1 MQTGSTNTYEK
12 MHACVRSQNLENG
25 PLCAF
30 QLFTKH
36 EHTHIHT
43 HSCQPCRPAH
53 NVFHLNT
60 LHLQLML
67 QGRETEIWREKKER
81 EGEKEMQQRT
91 EREINISGSW
101 YRYIARKL
109 RICSDIKQDTQ
120 FYYTQL
126 CSGSIDFNGG
136 TWLNLEF
143 CICLLTPF
151 LPFLSSS
158 SPFARLPCTSLSSHL
173 FSVTRGLVGDEPM
186 SAEVVG
192 RVGGTGKGRW
202 RGEEGEWKAVSNADL
217 FWADKRRLLCAKA
230 TGFNLGAATFGIN
243 YHTYSSTAVAYCV
256 HWLLHPLQY
265 KLYTAYVLELAVTQ
279 ESDLLYKKHLHKI
292 QLHYS
297 VSVKLTEGR
306 EVKYIFCSGCG
317 LRQQENTILDH

>member
-12 MHACVRSQNLENG
+12 MHGCVRSQNLENG

-120 FYYTQL
+120 FYYTRL

-151 LPFLSSS
+151 LPFSLCPTPLHLSLIPS
-158 SPFARLPCTSLSSHL
+158 L
-173 FSVTRGLVGDEPM
+173 FSNKRI
-186 SAEVVG
+186 SG
-192 RVGGTGKGRW
+192 RRADVSWGCGESGRHGKG
-202 RGEEGEWKAVSNADL
+202 EV
-217 FWADKRRLLCAKA
+217 KRRGGWMK
-230 TGFNLGAATFGIN
+230 GGIERWPVLG
-243 YHTYSSTAVAYCV
+243 
-256 HWLLHPLQY
+256 W
-265 KLYTAYVLELAVTQ
+265 
-279 ESDLLYKKHLHKI
+279 
-292 QLHYS
+292 
-297 VSVKLTEGR
+297 
-306 EVKYIFCSGCG
+306 
-317 LRQQENTILDH
+317 